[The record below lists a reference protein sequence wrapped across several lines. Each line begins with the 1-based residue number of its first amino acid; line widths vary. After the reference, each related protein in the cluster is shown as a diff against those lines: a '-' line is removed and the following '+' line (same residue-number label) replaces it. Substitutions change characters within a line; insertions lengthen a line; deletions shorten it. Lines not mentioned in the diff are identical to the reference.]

1 MKASSLSFQAGVVLL
16 VVGMIWGI
24 QMGISKDHAAMPAHA
39 HLNLLG
45 FVSLFLFGFYY
56 RLHPSLDRSRAAL
69 AQIAFWIVG
78 TITMIIGVGFVHT
91 GREAGEPFAAI
102 GSLVVLAAVL
112 MFGWKVYSCE
122 RGIASERN
130 AIAPAE

>member
-1 MKASSLSFQAGVVLL
+1 MLL

-56 RLHPSLDRSRAAL
+56 RLHPSLDRSRTAL
-69 AQIAFWIVG
+69 AQITVWIVG
-78 TITMIIGVGFVHT
+78 TITMTIGVGLVHT
-91 GREAGEPFAAI
+91 GHEAGEPFAAI

-112 MFGWKVYSCE
+112 MFGWQVYCYE
-122 RGIASERN
+122 RGITGELN

>member
-1 MKASSLSFQAGVVLL
+1 
-16 VVGMIWGI
+16 
-24 QMGISKDHAAMPAHA
+24 MPAHA

-56 RLHPSLDRSRAAL
+56 RLHPSLDRSRAAR
-69 AQIAFWIVG
+69 AQIAAWIVG
-78 TITMIIGVGFVHT
+78 TIAMTTGVGLVHT
-91 GREAGEPFAAI
+91 GHDAGEPFAAI

-112 MFGWKVYSCE
+112 MFGWQVYRCE
-122 RGIASERN
+122 RGIAGERN

>member
-1 MKASSLSFQAGVVLL
+1 
-16 VVGMIWGI
+16 
-24 QMGISKDHAAMPAHA
+24 MGISKDHAAMPAHA

-69 AQIAFWIVG
+69 AQITVWIVG
-78 TITMIIGVGFVHT
+78 TITMTIGVGLVHT
-91 GREAGEPFAAI
+91 GNDDGEPLAAI
-102 GSLVVLAAVL
+102 GSLVVLTAVL
-112 MFGWKVYSCE
+112 MFGWKVYRCE
-122 RGIASERN
+122 RGISGERN

>member
-16 VVGMIWGI
+16 VIGMIWGI

-56 RLHPSLDRSRAAL
+56 RTLHWTGAELRSCRSR
-69 AQIAFWIVG
+69 
-78 TITMIIGVGFVHT
+78 
-91 GREAGEPFAAI
+91 
-102 GSLVVLAAVL
+102 
-112 MFGWKVYSCE
+112 FGLWA
-122 RGIASERN
+122 RLR
-130 AIAPAE
+130 

>member
-1 MKASSLSFQAGVVLL
+1 MLLGVGV
-16 VVGMIWGI
+16 IWGI
-24 QMGISKDHAAMPAHA
+24 QMGISQNHAAMPAHA

-69 AQIAFWIVG
+69 AQITVWIVG
-78 TITMIIGVGFVHT
+78 TITMTIGVGLVHT
-91 GREAGEPFAAI
+91 GHDAGEPLAAI

-112 MFGWKVYSCE
+112 MFGWQVYRCE
-122 RGIASERN
+122 RGIAGERN
-130 AIAPAE
+130 AISPAE